1 MMIPIISLLAAS
13 VLACTQP
20 DITDATQDWED
31 MFDVPEPPEGPDNP
45 GNTDDPDDPEK
56 DPLDEIYPADRFFRM
71 RGVVMGWD
79 DCRHRDAL
87 DYIQIAKEYGL
98 NTFSIYGADRSS
110 AEWNTFAKECKAN
123 GIHLEFQEHMMSFL
137 LPRKLF
143 ATHPEY
149 FRMNEQG
156 TRVEDA
162 NGCPS
167 SQGALDQVYLNAI
180 DIGKRYKP
188 TNNKY
193 YFWLDDGGGVC
204 HCDKCK
210 ELNDADQ
217 ALIFENVII
226 EALKT
231 INPDATLAHLC
242 YANTTQPP
250 TKIKP
255 HKDIFLEFAPFY
267 RDWTHPLQDTW
278 VQGQNGMTH
287 AKYLKSL
294 QDHLKVFP
302 AETAQILEYWMD
314 DSLFSGWNPNNLK
327 VVPWDYEG
335 VFLKDLDTYA
345 KYGIRFVTCYCAY
358 VGPNYVKKFGYPQ
371 FLVDYASGL
380 YNYEK
385 K

>member
-1 MMIPIISLLAAS
+1 MKIKVSILVSLIALFVVS
-13 VLACTQP
+13 FVACTAP
-20 DITDATQDWED
+20 EVTDATQDWED
-31 MFDVPEPPEGPDNP
+31 MFDVPEPPEGSDDPGNSENP
-45 GNTDDPDDPEK
+45 GEK
-56 DPLDEIYPADRFFRM
+56 DPMDEIYPDDRFFRM

-79 DCRHRDAL
+79 DCRYRDAL
-87 DYIQIAKEYGL
+87 DYIKIAKDYGL
-98 NTFSIYGADRSS
+98 NTFSIYGADRSG
-110 AEWNTFAKECKAN
+110 AEWKTFADECQKA

-137 LPRKLF
+137 LPRSLF

-167 SQGALDQVYLNAI
+167 SEGALDEVYKNAI

-188 TNNKY
+188 TNHKY

-210 ELNDADQ
+210 DLNDADQ

-231 INPDATLAHLC
+231 IDPDATLAHLC

-255 HKDIFLEFAPFY
+255 HEDIFLEFAPFY
-267 RDWTHPLQDTW
+267 RD
-278 VQGQNGMTH
+278 
-287 AKYLKSL
+287 
-294 QDHLKVFP
+294 
-302 AETAQILEYWMD
+302 
-314 DSLFSGWNPNNLK
+314 
-327 VVPWDYEG
+327 
-335 VFLKDLDTYA
+335 
-345 KYGIRFVTCYCAY
+345 
-358 VGPNYVKKFGYPQ
+358 
-371 FLVDYASGL
+371 
-380 YNYEK
+380 
-385 K
+385 